1 VRWFVVII
9 ADAGVWVGLA
19 DRRDRNHEIC
29 RRFFR
34 QNREPL
40 ITTFPVLTETVH
52 LLFQR
57 VGVAM
62 TLTWLDTIENQGTC
76 LFQLGSSN
84 LLRVRELMRHYD
96 DLPMDLADASLV
108 ILAEHLGHGRIV
120 STDRRDFRAYRWKNR
135 EPFSNL
141 LEPLP

>member
-1 VRWFVVII
+1 VII
-9 ADAGVWVGLA
+9 ADTGVWVGLA
-19 DRRDRNHEIC
+19 DSRDINHKIC

-34 QNREPL
+34 KNREAL
-40 ITTFPVLTETVH
+40 ITTFPVLTEAVH

-57 VGVAM
+57 VGVSM
-62 TLTWLDTIENQGTC
+62 TLAWLDTIETQGIC
-76 LFQLGSSN
+76 LFQLEPSH
-84 LLRVRELMRHYD
+84 LIRARELMRHYA

-120 STDRRDFRAYRWKNR
+120 STDRRDFHTYRWKNR
-135 EPFSNL
+135 KPFSNL